1 MEDRLSRLAK
11 LIAPAC
17 VVSRPAGAHARHDAP
32 HRVTLAQHRRFLFLI
47 HQGTWP
53 CRSWKVPVGPSGG
66 RVATW
71 TMAWVPSVTVCVP
84 RWLLKSVPVKP
95 GSADAVERPGA
106 AGHVDDARMFDCA
119 QQRQERVHHPYRT
132 EDVDRESLHRCV
144 SCQLLTAQARCRS
157 VRVVD
162 QGVQVRP
169 YSVRT
174 QTAAAST
181 LSSSV
186 RLPRAQNAPA
196 PRHDRAVPGYRS
208 PLGRAIIEQ
217 GLAKVRPS

>member
-17 VVSRPAGAHARHDAP
+17 VVSRPAGAHARHNAP

-71 TMAWVPSVTVCVP
+71 TMASVPSVTVCVP

-157 VRVVD
+157 ARVVD
-162 QGVQVRP
+162 QDVPGAPVLGAYPDGSCLDAVVISPASQSTERAP
-169 YSVRT
+169 DWSFMIARFPGT
-174 QTAAAST
+174 DQRSGAAS
-181 LSSSV
+181 SSKAW
-186 RLPRAQNAPA
+186 RR
-196 PRHDRAVPGYRS
+196 
-208 PLGRAIIEQ
+208 
-217 GLAKVRPS
+217 

>member
-1 MEDRLSRLAK
+1 MEDRLSRLAR

-53 CRSWKVPVGPSGG
+53 GRSWKVPVGPSGG

-71 TMAWVPSVTVCVP
+71 TMASVPSVTVCVP

-106 AGHVDDARMFDCA
+106 AGHVDDARMLGCA
-119 QQRQERVHHPYRT
+119 QQRQERVHHPDGA

-157 VRVVD
+157 ARVVD
-162 QGVQVRP
+162 QDVQVRP

-186 RLPRAQNAPA
+186 GSRLMKVAPSSCAALVPRCGS
-196 PRHDRAVPGYRS
+196 RATANTV
-208 PLGRAIIEQ
+208 
-217 GLAKVRPS
+217 